1 MDVVDLTPD
10 DDVVPAHLT
19 VVDDDAQL
27 LPTVEFYGRRFAV
40 RERMSLLPMMK
51 FATIAKRQKAQA
63 GQPGAPSD
71 GQQEMEALAAL
82 FELLEQCIAPSDFG
96 AFYEHALSVGAQQQD
111 LMQLV
116 ADAGRAA
123 QSGEAREPRPSQPS
137 SNSPAGRSTTAP
149 SSGGGSSSAAA
160 SVPMGSLEVQR
171 AQEARGRPDIALVVQ
186 RAREASTRTST
197 G

>member
-1 MDVVDLTPD
+1 MTVVDLTPD
-10 DDVVPAHLT
+10 DDAA
-19 VVDDDAQL
+19 DDGPQL
-27 LPTVEFYGRRFAV
+27 LPTVEFHGRRFAV

-63 GQPGAPSD
+63 GRPDAAST

-82 FELLEQCIAPSDFG
+82 YELLEQCITPEDFP
-96 AFYEHALSVGAQQQD
+96 AFYDHALTVCASQED

-123 QSGEAREPRPSQPS
+123 QSGEAREPRPTQPS
-137 SNSPAGRSTTAP
+137 SASPPGRSTTAP
-149 SSGGGSSSAAA
+149 SSAAASSSPAA
-160 SVPMGSLEVQR
+160 SVPQGSYDVQRRLEVQ
-171 AQEARGRPDIALVVQ
+171 GRPDLALVVM
-186 RAREASTRTST
+186 RAREASTSTST